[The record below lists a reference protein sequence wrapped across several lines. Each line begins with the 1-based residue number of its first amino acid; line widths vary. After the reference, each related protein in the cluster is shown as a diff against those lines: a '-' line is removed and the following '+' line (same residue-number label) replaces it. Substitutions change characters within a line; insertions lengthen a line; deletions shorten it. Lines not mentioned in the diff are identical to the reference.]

1 MELSQGAAGKVKGE
15 RENEYMNHRH
25 QAANR
30 RRRIVKTMKTGMLN
44 FLSVKEMKRVTNMT
58 MKATALALALLGTMT
73 LAFAEQAAA
82 QKSKPAAGLQNPFQ
96 VQAENWRGKP
106 HYEVLIMNRNAKGP
120 GGAGNYYN
128 SLGLSF
134 DVSDKE
140 MDARFWALDPEKLKQ
155 QYGGD
160 GVRFNGPR
168 RFLVN
173 RFSAQAFDGGKKFM
187 MGPIPMYVYGTF
199 VVPDFDAFI
208 AGKQAPYQE
217 TVSKRST
224 TWYFNAGEE
233 VYELVSPEGAVFT
246 MFSASLRVDPNNT
259 VDKLPTLGKRLSLP
273 KGWKFRVRTLEKEL
287 VLVATYDSDP
297 PNTIVLDQ
305 FENNY
310 QRNP

>member
-1 MELSQGAAGKVKGE
+1 
-15 RENEYMNHRH
+15 
-25 QAANR
+25 
-30 RRRIVKTMKTGMLN
+30 
-44 FLSVKEMKRVTNMT
+44 
-58 MKATALALALLGTMT
+58 MKAIALALALLGAMP
-73 LAFAEQAAA
+73 LVFAEQASA
-82 QKSKPAAGLQNPFQ
+82 QQSKPADGLQNPFL

-106 HYEVLIMNRNAKGP
+106 HYEVLFMNRNAEGP

-134 DVSDKE
+134 DVSNEE
-140 MDARFWALDPEKLKQ
+140 MDARFRALDPEKLKQ
-155 QYGGD
+155 EYGGD
-160 GVRFNGPR
+160 AVRFNGPR

-173 RFSAQAFDGGKKFM
+173 RFSAQAFDGGEKFM

-208 AGKQAPYQE
+208 GGKQAPYRE

-224 TWYFNAGEE
+224 TFYYDPGEE

-246 MFSASLRVDPNNT
+246 MFSSSLRVDPNNT
-259 VDKLPTLGKRLSLP
+259 IDKLPTLGERQSLP
-273 KGWKFRVRTLEKEL
+273 EGWQFRVRTLDKEL

-297 PNTIVLDQ
+297 PNTIVLDE

-310 QRNP
+310 QRNRNN

>member
-1 MELSQGAAGKVKGE
+1 M
-15 RENEYMNHRH
+15 
-25 QAANR
+25 
-30 RRRIVKTMKTGMLN
+30 KTMTTGMLN
-44 FLSVKEMKRVTNMT
+44 CSSVKEMQRMTTMT
-58 MKATALALALLGTMT
+58 MKATALALALLGAMT

-82 QKSKPAAGLQNPFQ
+82 QQSKPADGLQIPFQ
-96 VQAENWRGKP
+96 VQAKNWRGKP
-106 HYEVLIMNRNAKGP
+106 HYEVLIMSRNAEGP

-134 DVSDKE
+134 DVSNEE
-140 MDARFWALDPEKLKQ
+140 MDARFRALDPRKLQKE
-155 QYGGD
+155 YGGD

-187 MGPIPMYVYGTF
+187 MGSIPMYVYGTF

-208 AGKQAPYQE
+208 AGKQAPYRE

-224 TWYFNAGEE
+224 TWYYDAGEE
-233 VYELVSPEGAVFT
+233 LYELVSPEGAVFT

-259 VDKLPTLGKRLSLP
+259 IDKLPTLGERLSLP
-273 KGWKFRVRTLEKEL
+273 KGWKFRVRTLKKEL
-287 VLVATYDSDP
+287 VLKATYDSDP
-297 PNTIVLDQ
+297 PNTIVLDE

-310 QRNP
+310 QRNRNN